1 MLKRGIL
8 YLNENECPKC
18 RGKLVLISVEKS
30 LTQINK
36 DGLPIIDRD
45 DIDDEIDVNLTC
57 KRCGEIYEVE
67 KRGMYFRVKRD
78 LPIINNPSLQDF
90 NPFSI

>member
-1 MLKRGIL
+1 MFKRGVV

-36 DGLPIIDRD
+36 DGLPIIDG
-45 DIDDEIDVNLTC
+45 DIDDEIDVCLIC
-57 KRCGEIYEVE
+57 KNCNEVYEVE
-67 KRGMYFRVKRD
+67 KKGMYFKVKKD
-78 LPIINNPSLQDF
+78 LPQINNSSLDDF

>member
-1 MLKRGIL
+1 MLKRGIV

-30 LTQINK
+30 LTQLNK
-36 DGLPIIDRD
+36 DGLPIISG
-45 DIDDEIDVNLTC
+45 DIDDEIDVNLAC
-57 KRCGEIYEVE
+57 KKCGETYEVE
-67 KRGMYFRVKRD
+67 KKGMYFKVKRD
-78 LPIINNPSLQDF
+78 LPLINNPSLVDF

>member
-1 MLKRGIL
+1 MLKRGVV

-18 RGKLVLISVEKS
+18 RGRLVLVSVEKS
-30 LTQINK
+30 LTQLNK

-45 DIDDEIDVNLTC
+45 IDDEVEMYLVC
-57 KRCGEIYEVE
+57 KKCGESYDVE
-67 KRGMYFRVKRD
+67 KKGMYFKIKRD
-78 LPIINNPSLQDF
+78 LPVINNPALEDF